1 MPPATLHVSIIL
13 EMPRYTG
20 IKSTRLSIPRFYQ
33 FRNPL
38 LFSRWERWFDFK
50 ANLIRDRAHESLI
63 KFLLRTPVSSCSNIK
78 FAGIIKEMEREIF
91 YPKRENIIIFS
102 VSKIALIVQNISFKI
117 TLSTPC
123 VILNRAEYIRVITQA
138 SQLL

>member
-13 EMPRYTG
+13 EMPWYTG

-123 VILNRAEYIRVITQA
+123 VILNRAEYIRVIT
-138 SQLL
+138 